1 MNLQM
6 IDHLEK
12 ILSVDESLERD
23 KLWLRQAGLT
33 DESGTANDGIIN
45 LLVGRFSTPL
55 ADTMTNA
62 GIPITEVTNY
72 FQTLLESER
81 INEAYLLTLFL
92 FESLDFPI
100 PKYFMLLPACPAVL
114 KCYLT
119 ELLADLLDISTD
131 Q

>member
-1 MNLQM
+1 MDLQM

-12 ILSVDESLERD
+12 ILSADESLDRD
-23 KLWLRQAGLT
+23 KLWLYQAGLI

-62 GIPITEVTNY
+62 GIPITEVTDY
-72 FQTLLESER
+72 FQMLLESER
-81 INEAYLLTLFL
+81 INEIYLLTLFL
-92 FESLDFPI
+92 FESLDFPT
-100 PKYFMLLPACPAVL
+100 PKYFMLLPAYPAVL